1 MGFAVEGAGGMGM
14 EGMGGTGTRGTAGT
28 FGTEGMAG
36 RAADPDATGEGLLRW
51 RFGAEGA
58 SKTVPESSFH

>member
-1 MGFAVEGAGGMGM
+1 M